1 MTTSAVPLKNI
12 QELHALQEEI
22 VKHISSNRSF
32 YLKIDDSGP
41 EKSIKIVTGWR
52 AGIYNFFGSE
62 KFDLE
67 KVLSVF
73 ETKIKKAKEELDT
86 FSQETQPTGIY
97 KELVDY
103 QYALLM
109 VVDLIAF
116 KYGEWNLK
124 NYRPQGEVSLEKRAL
139 DLRNTFFVHVKPEI
153 TEIPVTMPAKEI
165 SVSKEETLTVSFA
178 TKQLSSAAVPAPE
191 KPLVQSIKTIQTE
204 TVAPQTFPTI
214 VKEPELHEEAPP
226 SLLENSDLKVLHKME
241 GDLFI
246 PLWAHKKTKEKSVVG
261 WEFHDDAF
269 ILREELIGGQIKEE
283 RFTSPVAV
291 FKKMNASLQIATI
304 EFQEHVLRSLDL
316 MELDPL
322 SAILRQ
328 DLKSEFERLR
338 SEANGIQ
345 NKDDLLKHASNLTKF
360 LKSAKVLLDMN
371 GIAINGKIPRPNRD
385 SALLHKKERN
395 AEILF
400 LILELKTLAK
410 ISFVHLSR
418 VGPLEKK
425 EQVKE
430 ITKKIVLLFNET
442 PSGFHK
448 EGYLKCLSLIQE
460 LQQLNVS
467 WEEMSL
473 KVEGQNVQLPPSA
486 EFFNDFLAEL
496 HRTGLKLLLHED
508 KAARE
513 RSHFL
518 DSDRGMPGKRIF
530 ERLQESFDLR
540 VFTILINAH
549 LVKPVEAESWKAF
562 VQLEFDEFRAAI
574 QEFSKKHLDR
584 KEQQEL
590 LKKVSK
596 IPKAPTAENLA
607 QLYDA
612 LRSHQTLWDKHH
624 ETLGIASLNKLKT
637 GLERDL
643 TIP

>member
-1 MTTSAVPLKNI
+1 MTIPAVPLKNVH
-12 QELHALQEEI
+12 ELHALQEEI

-86 FSQETQPTGIY
+86 FSQETPNTGIY

-124 NYRPQGEVSLEKRAL
+124 NYRPQGEMSLEKRAL
-139 DLRNTFFVHVKPEI
+139 DLRNTFFVHVKPEVPA
-153 TEIPVTMPAKEI
+153 TVVTMPTKEI
-165 SVSKEETLTVSFA
+165 SIFKEETPTVSFA
-178 TKQLSSAAVPAPE
+178 TKQLSTSVVPAIE
-191 KPLVQSIKTIQTE
+191 KPLVQSIKTIQAEPVT
-204 TVAPQTFPTI
+204 PQTFPTI
-214 VKEPELHEEAPP
+214 VKEPEIAKP
-226 SLLENSDLKVLHKME
+226 SLLDNHDLQALHKME
-241 GDLFI
+241 NDLFV
-246 PLWAHKKTKEKSVVG
+246 PLWAHKKTKDKPTVG
-261 WEFHDDAF
+261 WEFHDDAVLF
-269 ILREELIGGQIKEE
+269 REELIGGAIKEE
-283 RFTSPVAV
+283 RFTSPEEV

-304 EFQEHVLRSLDL
+304 EFRETVLSSLER
-316 MELDPL
+316 MELDPI
-322 SAILRQ
+322 STILRQ

-345 NKDDLLKHASNLTKF
+345 NRDDLLKHAANLEKF
-360 LKSAKVLLDMN
+360 LKSAKVLLDIN
-371 GIAINGKIPRPNRD
+371 GIALNGKIPRPNRD
-385 SALLHKKERN
+385 SALVHRKEKN

-410 ISFVHLSR
+410 LSFVHFSR
-418 VGPLEKK
+418 VGPPEKK

-430 ITKKIVLLFNET
+430 ISRKIVALFNTT
-442 PSGFHK
+442 PSGFNK
-448 EGYLKCLSLIQE
+448 EGFLNCLSLIQE
-460 LQQLNVS
+460 LQKLNVS
-467 WEEMSL
+467 WEEMGL
-473 KVEGQNVQLPPSA
+473 KVEGQTMQLPPSA
-486 EFFNDFLAEL
+486 ELFSTFLDEL
-496 HRTGLKLLLHED
+496 YHTGMKLLLHED

-518 DSDRGMPGKRIF
+518 DGDRGMPAKRIF
-530 ERLQESFDLR
+530 ERLHEHFDPR
-540 VFTILINAH
+540 IFTIFVDAH
-549 LVKPVEAESWKAF
+549 LVTPIDKASWLAF
-562 VQLEFDEFRAAI
+562 VQLEFDEFRASI
-574 QEFSKKHLDR
+574 VEFSKKHLDR
-584 KEQQEL
+584 QTQQEL
-590 LKKVSK
+590 AKRLAN
-596 IPKAPTAENLA
+596 IPKAPTQETLA
-607 QLYDA
+607 QLYEA
-612 LRSHQTLWDKHH
+612 VRSHQTLWDKHH
-624 ETLGIASLNKLKT
+624 TELGMATLNKIKT